1 MRNTSPGSMACL
13 APVLAFTFALAACSP
28 APSAGTQAA
37 SGANPNCFKRSSEA
51 IGGPFQLIASDAKA
65 MTESDF
71 KGRKAL
77 IFFGY
82 TYCPDVCP
90 ITLFNLGKAMET
102 VPADKRPV
110 TLFVSVDPE
119 RDTPEKLTQYIAS
132 NGFPKDIVGLTGT
145 TDQLSQVT
153 EAFKT
158 TFGRDEAAGESGYLV
173 SHSSILYLMDK
184 DWKLETFFME
194 GESPAEIASCLSA
207 LD

>member
-1 MRNTSPGSMACL
+1 MRNVMPGGALSLFIAC
-13 APVLAFTFALAACSP
+13 FALAAACSP
-28 APSAGTQAA
+28 AASPGTQAA

-51 IGGPFQLIASDAKA
+51 IGGPFQLTAADGKA
-65 MTESDF
+65 MTEADF

-77 IFFGY
+77 VFFGY

-90 ITLFNLGKAMET
+90 VTLFNLGKAMES
-102 VPADKRPV
+102 VPANKRPT

-119 RDTPEKLTQYIAS
+119 RDTPEKLTQYLAS

-145 TDQLSQVT
+145 PAQLTGIT
-153 EAFKT
+153 EAFRT
-158 TFGRDEAAGESGYLV
+158 QYGRDDAAGASGYLV

-184 DWKLETFFME
+184 DWKLQTFFME
-194 GESPAEIASCLSA
+194 GESPAEISSCLSA

>member
-1 MRNTSPGSMACL
+1 MPGSIASL
-13 APVLAFTFALAACSP
+13 IFAFALAACSP
-28 APSAGTQAA
+28 AAAPGAQTAG
-37 SGANPNCFKRSSEA
+37 GANPNCFRRSSEA
-51 IGGPFQLIASDAKA
+51 IGGPFQLTASDGKA
-65 MTESDF
+65 MTEADF
-71 KGRKAL
+71 KGRKAMV
-77 IFFGY
+77 FFGY

-90 ITLFNLGKAMET
+90 VTLFNLGKAMDS

-132 NGFPKDIVGLTGT
+132 NGFPKDIIGLTGT
-145 TDQLSQVT
+145 PAQLTGITQ
-153 EAFKT
+153 AFKT
-158 TFGRDEAAGESGYLV
+158 QYGRDETGGASGYLV

-184 DWKLETFFME
+184 NWKLQTFFME

>member
-1 MRNTSPGSMACL
+1 MRNKIPA
-13 APVLAFTFALAACSP
+13 LAFAFALAACSP
-28 APSAGTQAA
+28 AASTGPQAA
-37 SGANPNCFKRSSEA
+37 AGANPNCFKRSSEA
-51 IGGPFQLIASDAKA
+51 IGGPFQLTASDGKA
-65 MTESDF
+65 TTEVDF

-77 IFFGY
+77 VFFGY

-90 ITLFNLGKAMET
+90 VTLFNLGKAMDS

-119 RDTPEKLTQYIAS
+119 RDTREKMTQYITS
-132 NGFPKDIVGLTGT
+132 NGFPKDIIGLIGT
-145 TDQLSQVT
+145 PQQLTAITD
-153 EAFKT
+153 AFRT
-158 TFGRDEAAGESGYLV
+158 QYGRDESAGASGYLV

-184 DWKLETFFME
+184 DWKLQTFFME